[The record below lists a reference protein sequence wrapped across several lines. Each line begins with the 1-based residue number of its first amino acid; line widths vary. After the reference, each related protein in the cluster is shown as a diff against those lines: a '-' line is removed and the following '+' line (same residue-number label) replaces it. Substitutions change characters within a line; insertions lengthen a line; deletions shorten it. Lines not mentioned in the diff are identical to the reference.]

1 MIDEITPAK
10 LRANLAHRE
19 IRIIHQAN
27 SSDCFIRHDWDGR
40 VFLSNSG
47 GSHHFA
53 AARLIARS
61 LGQQVPLRGRLYQRG
76 VNAAPVAALTRDY
89 TMFIVTN
96 DRMVMN
102 AFIEAMEGY
111 RAPWFSH
118 KLPEQLG
125 DVRAVL
131 LPKQDKRAMRV
142 AQLLESAGATK
153 FCSLLTALASAS
165 SARAA

>member
-1 MIDEITPAK
+1 
-10 LRANLAHRE
+10 
-19 IRIIHQAN
+19 
-27 SSDCFIRHDWDGR
+27 
-40 VFLSNSG
+40 
-47 GSHHFA
+47 
-53 AARLIARS
+53 
-61 LGQQVPLRGRLYQRG
+61 
-76 VNAAPVAALTRDY
+76 
-89 TMFIVTN
+89 MFIVTN